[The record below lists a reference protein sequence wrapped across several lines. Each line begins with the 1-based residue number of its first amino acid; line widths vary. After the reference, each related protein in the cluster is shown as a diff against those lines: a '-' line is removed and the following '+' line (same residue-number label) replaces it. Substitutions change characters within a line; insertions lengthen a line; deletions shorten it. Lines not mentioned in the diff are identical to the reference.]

1 MASTLKLKNLLH
13 ENIGRHGIEAIH
25 FSLAILKPIIT
36 YYVLHATWWYI
47 LCFKFF
53 TTNSSTSKYLL
64 TFLWFKIQQSCKMNP
79 CNFTISTSSLY
90 LTLLHPVQDFTSK
103 CNRQISR
110 RCFRLRV
117 LDLQDILRFQVDSW
131 HWHQQPQPKYWWKG
145 LEKQRAKMNLA
156 SFIRTK
162 DVDVRIKRQV
172 MLKIL
177 ILAKFPINC
186 CQ

>member
-1 MASTLKLKNLLH
+1 MPFGHGPRSCIGMRFAMLEAKIALANMVKNFELLPSKRTYSGASFIYPKNGHFIKAEKH
-13 ENIGRHGIEAIH
+13 ENIGRYWN
-25 FSLAILKPIIT
+25 SLS
-36 YYVLHATWWYI
+36 
-47 LCFKFF
+47 FF
-53 TTNSSTSKYLL
+53 IGYSKAYH
-64 TFLWFKIQQSCKMNP
+64 
-79 CNFTISTSSLY
+79 Y
-90 LTLLHPVQDFTSK
+90 
-103 CNRQISR
+103 
-110 RCFRLRV
+110 
-117 LDLQDILRFQVDSW
+117 LDLQDILRFQVDS
-131 HWHQQPQPKYWWKG
+131 WHQQPQPKYWWKG